1 MYKYFKNISGF
12 CNGSGLSDEKINPIK
27 TSNHSITSKCY
38 Y

>member
-27 TSNHSITSKCY
+27 RLIIV
-38 Y
+38 